1 MLKSD
6 TIEAIREFNP
16 TAKPEFL
23 VEFSADDLTDYLN
36 KLQGLETSGGLRTS
50 VCENVQAESRANAA
64 TDLRG
69 Y

>member
-6 TIEAIREFNP
+6 TIEAIKEFNP

-23 VEFSADDLTDYLN
+23 VEFSAGDLTDYLN
-36 KLQGLETSGGLRTS
+36 KLQGLEADGGLRTS
-50 VCENVQAESRANAA
+50 VCGDVQADSKANTA
-64 TDLRG
+64 TNARR